1 MLETPLPWH
10 VTIYMR
16 LDHFL
21 HVFSLS
27 HVNLSFFRF
36 RIHYETGEITVA
48 PCPTPMVS
56 PCLDYE
62 TTREHRLT
70 VIGRDKCGEG
80 QEVETT
86 VIVTV
91 IDSTGDNNRPPIF
104 NPEAYTRR
112 MSHDEPVGKEPF

>member
-1 MLETPLPWH
+1 M
-10 VTIYMR
+10 
-16 LDHFL
+16 
-21 HVFSLS
+21 
-27 HVNLSFFRF
+27 
-36 RIHYETGEITVA
+36 VA
-48 PCPTPMVS
+48 

-80 QEVETT
+80 QEAETT

-91 IDSTGDNNRPPIF
+91 IDSSGDNNRPPIF

-112 MSHDEPVGKEPF
+112 MSHDEPIGKGSCNLMFYFTNI